1 MMRGVC
7 EGDQVLSDIVGE
19 QLEHEGPLLRQI
31 IELLPVGLTLR
42 SQDGR
47 FILCNAAATPHVS
60 SSERT
65 ITSPAGNLLPVR
77 SGATR
82 AAHEIVPLGEISR
95 VEETAADGT
104 AERTLWTSQ
113 RSVRINDET
122 VVLSASIDITER
134 KSIERELERLAYL
147 DAMTGLPNR
156 TSIELHIN
164 DLLHRSRDGD
174 RFAVAFIDLDNFKHV
189 NDYYGHAI
197 GDALLIEVAKRLSA
211 VIRASDTPARI
222 SGDEFVL
229 VLEPV
234 EGLHDLSSL
243 VNRILQDIKRP
254 FYIDNFEIFASASV
268 GVSLFP
274 EHGRSYDALRR
285 NADYAMYRAKSGTKG
300 SAAVFDTDMSKEL
313 SARMALEQRLRL
325 AIHDRQFR
333 CAFQPKVDIA
343 SDRVVGFEALVRL
356 RDEAGVIDM
365 PGTFIALAVE
375 LGLID
380 PITHFV
386 LKASDAAFDQLDDAF
401 GTHTTISINI
411 AAKQA
416 SDQHFMDSFVQALK
430 ETGRAERYMIEVTE
444 EALVAA
450 NAFQANIL
458 PVLRQMG
465 VGISI
470 DDFGTGYSS
479 LSRFAEIS
487 ADEIKIDR
495 SFITAIHRRPQ
506 NQSILKAIET
516 LSHSVG
522 MKMVAEGV
530 ESSEELEFLRTATKI
545 EIAQGYY
552 FAKPFFIDDTAV
564 AHRAV
569 TDTRTV
575 QVARPAWEMSR
586 ACVANSRAW

>member
-1 MMRGVC
+1 
-7 EGDQVLSDIVGE
+7 LSDIVSD
-19 QLEHEGPLLRQI
+19 QLDQEGSLLRQI
-31 IELLPVGLTLR
+31 IDLLPVGLTLR

-47 FILCNAAATPHVS
+47 LILCNAAATPNVS
-60 SSERT
+60 STAQATS
-65 ITSPAGNLLPVR
+65 SPAGNLLPVR
-77 SGATR
+77 TGVARGA
-82 AAHEIVPLGEISR
+82 HDIVPLGEISR
-95 VEETAADGT
+95 VEETASDGA

-113 RSVRINDET
+113 RSVRFNDET
-122 VVLSASIDITER
+122 LVLSASIDITER

-147 DAMTGLPNR
+147 DALTGLPNR

-164 DLLHRSRDGD
+164 DLLHRSREGD

-234 EGLHDLSSL
+234 GSLQELSSL
-243 VNRILQDIKRP
+243 VNRVLQDIKRP

-274 EHGRSYDALRR
+274 EHGGSYDALRR
-285 NADYAMYRAKSGTKG
+285 SADYAMYRAKSGTKG
-300 SAAVFDTDMSKEL
+300 SAAVFDTNMSKEL

-343 SDRVVGFEALVRL
+343 SDQVVGFEALVRL

-365 PGTFIALAVE
+365 PGSFIALAVE

-386 LKASDAAFDQLDDAF
+386 LKASDAAFDQLDSAF

-416 SDQHFMDSFVQALK
+416 SDQHFMNSFIEALK
-430 ETGRAERYMIEVTE
+430 ETGRADRYMVEVTE
-444 EALVAA
+444 EAFVAA
-450 NAFQANIL
+450 DAFQTNIL
-458 PVLRQMG
+458 PVLRRMG

-522 MKMVAEGV
+522 MKIVAEGV
-530 ESSEELEFLRTATKI
+530 ESSEELEFLRIATKI
-545 EIAQGYY
+545 QIAQGYY

-569 TDTRTV
+569 TDTRAV
-575 QVARPAWEMSR
+575 QIARTAWDMPR

>member
-1 MMRGVC
+1 
-7 EGDQVLSDIVGE
+7 LSDIVSEPFG
-19 QLEHEGPLLRQI
+19 HEGPLLRQI

-47 FILCNAAATPHVS
+47 LILCNAAATPNVGS
-60 SSERT
+60 TERT
-65 ITSPAGNLLPVR
+65 ITGHDGNLLPMR

-82 AAHEIVPLGEISR
+82 RAHDIVPLGEISR

-122 VVLSASIDITER
+122 VVLSASVDITER

-147 DAMTGLPNR
+147 DQLTGLPNR

-164 DLLHRSRDGD
+164 DLLHRSREDD
-174 RFAVAFIDLDNFKHV
+174 RFAVAFVDLDNFKHV

-211 VIRASDTPARI
+211 VLRASDTPARI

-234 EGLHDLSSL
+234 ESLHELSSL
-243 VNRILQDIKRP
+243 VNRVLQNIKRP

-274 EHGRSYDALRR
+274 EHGGSYDALRR

-300 SAAVFDTDMSKEL
+300 CAAVFDTDMSKEL

-343 SDRVVGFEALVRL
+343 TDQVIGFEALVRL

-365 PGTFIALAVE
+365 PGSFIALAVE

-386 LKASDAAFDQLDDAF
+386 LKASDAAFDQLDNAF
-401 GTHTTISINI
+401 GAHTTISINI

-416 SDQHFMDSFVQALK
+416 SDRHFMDSFVEALK
-430 ETGRAERYMIEVTE
+430 DTGRAERYMIEVTE
-444 EALVAA
+444 EAFVAA
-450 NAFQANIL
+450 DAFQTRIL
-458 PVLRQMG
+458 PVLRGMG

-522 MKMVAEGV
+522 MRMVAEGV
-530 ESSEELEFLRTATKI
+530 ETSEELEFLRTATKI

-552 FAKPFFIDDTAV
+552 FARPFFIDDMGV
-564 AHRAV
+564 VHRAV
-569 TDTRTV
+569 TNTRAV
-575 QVARPAWEMSR
+575 QVARPAWDMPR
-586 ACVANSRAW
+586 ACAANSRAW